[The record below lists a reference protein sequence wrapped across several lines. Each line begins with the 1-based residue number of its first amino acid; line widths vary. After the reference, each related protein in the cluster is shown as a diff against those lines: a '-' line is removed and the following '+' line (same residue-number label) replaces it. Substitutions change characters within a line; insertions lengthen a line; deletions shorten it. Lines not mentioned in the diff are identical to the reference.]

1 MSQKLHYVAPA
12 AEIYEVLPESALL
25 QYSGGNRGEKF
36 SVDNEHSY
44 NDSDFS

>member
-1 MSQKLHYVAPA
+1 MIQKLHYVAPV
-12 AEIYEVLPESALL
+12 AETYELHPESALL

-36 SVDNEHSY
+36 SVDDEHSY